1 MDNEKKFDLS
11 IKQILL
17 FLLFIILIS
26 FVTYGGVYKASF
38 LPMGYEITE
47 REFNSMTL
55 EAYNLL
61 GWKSETI
68 NLSFPDE
75 DSWRLDAIL
84 YEVDSQKSFYWLL
97 FTGGSISIYLLIY
110 FIQKDSLLKAIRKSR
125 ILFTILFPI
134 LLIYIDVNRIEELIH
149 LSL

>member
-1 MDNEKKFDLS
+1 
-11 IKQILL
+11 
-17 FLLFIILIS
+17 
-26 FVTYGGVYKASF
+26 
-38 LPMGYEITE
+38 
-47 REFNSMTL
+47 MTL

-61 GWKSETI
+61 GWKSETV

-125 ILFTILFPI
+125 LLFTILFPI